1 MKGLV
6 FLAVALLCVGAAFA
20 ETVDRAPNATDNT
33 IGNPVGYNPAFGQLI
48 RSFRMPEN
56 AQGYFAG
63 VATSNDGY
71 CWSSNWSASYFQYF
85 YVYTSTGSFV
95 RSVSVTTRG
104 SGFRDGE
111 GPNHLGTGYF
121 VTAQVDT
128 SYRYP
133 YSSGG
138 NPSGSGTSFIS
149 GIRGRG
155 IGWDG
160 TYYYGTT
167 GGFGTTIAVFTTT
180 GSQVKIFPGSVHSQG
195 LYGHAAGTGYL
206 YCVCQS
212 GNVMRE
218 VDSTTGSYGRSFSIS
233 ATGGGV
239 SAGQGGESQYLYYVN
254 QASPSVMW
262 IYDGQVGV
270 IPAVEPASLGK
281 IKGVFR

>member
-6 FLAVALLCVGAAFA
+6 FLGVALLCVGAAFA
-20 ETVDRAPNATDNT
+20 ETADRAPNATDNT
-33 IGNPVGYNPAFGQLI
+33 IGNPVGYNPAFGQLL
-48 RSFRMPEN
+48 RSFTMPQN

-71 CWSSNWSASYFQYF
+71 CWSSNWSSSYFQYF

-128 SYRYP
+128 SYRYT

-138 NPSGSGTSFIS
+138 NPGGSGTSFIS

-155 IGWDG
+155 IGYDG

-167 GGFGTTIAVFTTT
+167 GSWNTPIGIFTTT
-180 GSQVKIFPGSVHSQG
+180 GSLTGNFPGSVHTQG
-195 LYGHAAGTGYL
+195 LYGHAAGPAYL
-206 YCVCQS
+206 YCVCQT

-218 VDSTTGSYGRSFSIS
+218 VYKTSGSYSRSFSIS
-233 ATGGGV
+233 STGGGV
-239 SAGQGGESQYLYYVN
+239 SVGQGSESKNLYYVN
-254 QASPSVMW
+254 QARPSIMW
-262 IYDGQVGV
+262 IYDGDVTGE
-270 IPAVEPASLGK
+270 AVEPESLGK